1 MDKHIGKEGA
11 AVIVLSLMLTVVF
24 ALSVWMYDG
33 IESEMSDGTLSGA
46 AEAVRTFMN
55 ENEAIAAFLGM
66 DPEEPAAT
74 EAHFGENARRLL
86 RLRRNILRV
95 ITEFTGSFGDVC
107 AD

>member
-33 IESEMSDGTLSGA
+33 IESELSDGTLSGA

-74 EAHFGENARRLL
+74 EAILEERAAVDAAADEYIARYNGIYQQFR
-86 RLRRNILRV
+86 
-95 ITEFTGSFGDVC
+95 
-107 AD
+107 

>member
-74 EAHFGENARRLL
+74 EAVSEKRAAVAAAAEEYIARYNGIYRQF
-86 RLRRNILRV
+86 R
-95 ITEFTGSFGDVC
+95 
-107 AD
+107 